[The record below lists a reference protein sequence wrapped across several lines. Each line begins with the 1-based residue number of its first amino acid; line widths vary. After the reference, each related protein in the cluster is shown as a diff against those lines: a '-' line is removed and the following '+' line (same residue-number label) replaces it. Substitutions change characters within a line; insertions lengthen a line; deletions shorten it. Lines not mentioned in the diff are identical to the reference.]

1 MEEQKEEMMVEEQTF
16 DRAGLGSRFQELLE
30 PSEESLVEDPPLPAP
45 NIVPPE
51 PPDLIID
58 RTFETSI
65 ILVHDLAASM
75 ALQEYKKLNAAIG
88 IFVQR
93 FTHRVV
99 ELYNSGEWSVLKT
112 MEEISGQPQ
121 CRCSGVIVLERPQ
134 RFGIMGDGQYAWP
147 QIAKVVAGAQTFL
160 MQAVPDNFQEFI
172 YNTREVLAVR
182 GFPDDKA
189 GMAIQAI
196 TALYMEYINH
206 TTMVNTLTIFRPSY
220 FVPQGKD
227 KKNYGQG

>member
-1 MEEQKEEMMVEEQTF
+1 MDEHKVEMIVDDQNL
-16 DRAGLGSRFQELLE
+16 DGVNLDLRFQELME
-30 PSEESLVEDPPLPAP
+30 PEMDAAEEEPPLPAP
-45 NIVPPE
+45 NLAEPE

-58 RTFETSI
+58 RTFESSF

-75 ALQEYKKLNAAIG
+75 TLQDYKTLNATIG
-88 IFVQR
+88 KFVQR
-93 FTHRVV
+93 FTPRAV
-99 ELYNSGEWSVLKT
+99 ELYRSGDWSVLQT
-112 MEEISGQPQ
+112 MEEISGRPQ
-121 CRCSGVIVLERPQ
+121 CRCSGVIFLERPQ
-134 RFGIMGDGQYAWP
+134 RFGIMGDGKYAWP
-147 QIAKVVAGAQTFL
+147 QIAKVAAGTQIFL

-172 YNTREVLAVR
+172 HNPREVLAVR

-227 KKNYGQG
+227 KKNYVQG